1 MKTILCGFLLL
12 GSSVIAADE
21 AVERA
26 SIATTISWLNGSAL
40 DPDLFTADFPDSVEL
55 TRGVQG
61 NFGGRVVISKEPWG
75 EATWFPPLTAPRT
88 LRFVIQSVRFV
99 TPDVALVDG
108 IDRQNESRPVLF
120 VMKKEG
126 IAWRIAG
133 FRRVGDGIKTAP

>member
-1 MKTILCGFLLL
+1 MKTILCAFLLL
-12 GSSVIAADE
+12 AFSANADE

-26 SIATTISWLNGSAL
+26 SIATTISRLNGPVL
-40 DPDLFTADFPDSVEL
+40 DPDLFTADFPDAAEL
-55 TRGVQG
+55 TRDAQG

-75 EATWFPPLTAPRT
+75 EATWFPPPAPRT

-120 VMKKEG
+120 VMKKDG
-126 IAWRIAG
+126 IAWRIAS
-133 FRRVGDGIKTAP
+133 FKRIVSPIKTAP